1 MHIISRKMLLDFSV
15 KYPDARDPL
24 KRWWTLCKKNNFSSF
39 AEMKKTFKTAD
50 MVGKCVV
57 FNIGGGKYRL
67 VSRVNFI
74 AHRMWLKYILPHK
87 KYEKLNLKDDEKCRP

>member
-1 MHIISRKMLLDFSV
+1 MHIISRRMILDFSV

-24 KRWWTLCKKNNFSSF
+24 KPWWTLCKKNNFSSF
-39 AEMKKTFKTAD
+39 ADMKETFKTAD

-67 VSRVNFI
+67 VSRVNFL

-87 KYEKLNLKDDEKCRP
+87 KYEKLNLKDDEKCQP